1 MERTLS
7 RMQAYLRLAEAVA
20 RAHESAEVCEAGLD
34 CVREQLGIERAAILI
49 FDDAGV
55 LRFRAFRGLSD
66 AYRTAVEGHSPWT
79 RESRD
84 PEPIVVLDPRAAGEL
99 GSLRDVLRAEG
110 IERLAFVPLQ
120 ARGRLIGKLMLY
132 GGTSEQYADDRMREA
147 VAVADL
153 IATALDGH
161 AGQERLRE
169 ANALLTALMDSLPEA
184 TAFVDERGRLI
195 YATRRIEEFFGLTPE
210 AVMGRTREELFAA
223 VAPHVERPESFR
235 GGCRAAAEA
244 ARPLHLEIRHLDGR
258 VFEVACIPANSP
270 GALHGQLMQVRDV
283 TARHELESRLRHAHK
298 MESIGR
304 LAGGVAHDFNNMLT
318 AMIGYMDLV
327 SSGLPPEAEEQAYLT
342 QALAAAEQA
351 SDLTRQLLAFARRQ
365 PVQPTEQ
372 DMNALL
378 ERMGPLL
385 RRLVPEDIEIVT
397 RPDAKPGWV
406 LADAGQLEQVL
417 VNLAFNARDA
427 MPDGGLLTIATSR
440 EAATVPGERDLVVLE
455 VADTGVGMDAETRER
470 VFEPFYTTKQEG
482 RGAGLGLATVYG
494 IVQQFGGRV
503 EVASAP
509 GRGARFR
516 ILLPAIEVPASA
528 RVAEG
533 GIGGH
538 ETVLLVEDDASVR
551 GLVSAMLAR
560 LGYVVIA
567 AERADEA
574 LAMLARHAGDVDL
587 LIADMVMPGMSGR
600 ELANRALV
608 ARPRVRVLL
617 MSGYAATGSGPHAA
631 GGFAFMPKPFSIET
645 LARRVRETLA
655 APAPEI
661 VAGTPTA

>member
-7 RMQAYLRLAEAVA
+7 RMQAYLRLAEAFA
-20 RAHESAEVCEAGLD
+20 RARESREVCEAGLD
-34 CVREQLGIERAAILI
+34 CVREQLGIERSAILI
-49 FDDAGV
+49 FDDEGV
-55 LRFRAFRGLSD
+55 LRFRAHRGLSA

-79 RESRD
+79 RDSRR
-84 PEPIVVLDPRAAGEL
+84 PEPIIVLDPPSAGEL
-99 GSLRDVLRAEG
+99 GALRDVLRAEG
-110 IERLAFVPLQ
+110 ITRLAFVPLA

-132 GGTSEQYADDRMREA
+132 GGEPEQYGEERMREA

-161 AGQERLRE
+161 EGQEQLRR
-169 ANALLTALMDSLPEA
+169 ANALLSTLMDNLPEA
-184 TAFVDERGRLI
+184 TALIDERGRLV
-195 YATRRIEEFFGLTPE
+195 YATRRVEEFFGLTPE
-210 AVMGRTREELFAA
+210 TVMGCNHEQLFQA
-223 VAPHVERPESFR
+223 VAERIERAEDFR
-235 GGCRAAAEA
+235 GHCRAAAA
-244 ARPLHLEIRHLDGR
+244 AGQPLHLELKHVDGR
-258 VFEVACIPANSP
+258 VFELTCVPATSL
-270 GALHGQLMQVRDV
+270 GVLCGQLMQLRDV
-283 TARHELESRLRHAHK
+283 TARHDLEGRLRHAHK

-327 SSGLPPEAEEQAYLT
+327 AAGLPPEAEEQGYLT

-365 PVQPTEQ
+365 PVQPTAQ

-385 RRLVPEDIEIVT
+385 RRLVPEDIEIVS
-397 RPDAKPGWV
+397 RPEAKPGWV

-427 MPDGGLLTIATSR
+427 MPDGGLLALATSR
-440 EAATVPGERDLVVLE
+440 EAATVVGEPDHVVLE
-455 VADTGVGMDAETRER
+455 VADTGVGMDDETRER
-470 VFEPFYTTKQEG
+470 LFEPFYTTKQEG

-516 ILLPAIEVPASA
+516 IVLPATDVPAA
-528 RVAEG
+528 PDAGDG
-533 GIGGH
+533 GPGGH

-567 AERADEA
+567 AERSDEA
-574 LAMLARHAGDVDL
+574 LAMLERHRGDVDL

-600 ELANRALV
+600 ELASRALA
-608 ARPRVRVLL
+608 ARPRLRVLL

-655 APAPEI
+655 APALVGEG
-661 VAGTPTA
+661 AGR